1 MTDKLIVRI
10 AEGLGNQLFMYAHAY
25 ALSKK
30 INYKL
35 YIDNESAYFKKKD
48 IKKYELDYFNISA
61 ENIDDNEKF
70 NNYFLNF
77 KRSLKKKV
85 DFFLPHKNFLIEK
98 RNKLK
103 QTKFYNYDLN
113 KLSNKVYVE
122 GHFECEK
129 YFEKYKDDLK
139 NEFNILD
146 SFKYQNNKYYND
158 ILSNN
163 KIVSI
168 CVRQN
173 RYSEREGNYNNKLS
187 VTKSNKFTQDT
198 IQYIYRAISIF
209 EKKIENPIFYIWSND
224 FKNLKEYFNDDKFI
238 FVENNYNKSITDFY
252 LLNKCKNFIVG
263 PTSFHWW
270 PAWLN
275 YEKENIII
283 RPKNINPSNN
293 LDFWPKSW
301 ISV

>member
-61 ENIDDNEKF
+61 ENIGDNEKF

-77 KRSLKKKV
+77 KRNLKKKI
-85 DFFLPHKNFLIEK
+85 DLFLTHKNFIIEK
-98 RNKLK
+98 KNNSK
-103 QTKFYNYDLN
+103 QTKFYYYDLN
-113 KLSNKVYVE
+113 RLSKKVYVE
-122 GHFECEK
+122 GHFESEK
-129 YFEKYKDDLK
+129 YFEKYKADLK
-139 NEFNILD
+139 NEFNFLD
-146 SFKYQNNKYYND
+146 PSKFQNNRYYNE

-173 RYSEREGNYNNKLS
+173 RYSERVGNYNNKLS
-187 VTKSNKFTQDT
+187 VIKSDKFTHDT
-198 IQYIYRAISIF
+198 IQYIYRAISF
-209 EKKIENPIFYIWSND
+209 CEEKIDNPIFYIWSND

>member
-77 KRSLKKKV
+77 KRNLKKKI
-85 DFFLPHKNFLIEK
+85 DFFLPHKNFLIK
-98 RNKLK
+98 KKNKFK
-103 QTKFYNYDLN
+103 QKKIYNYDLD
-113 KLSNKVYVE
+113 KLSKKVYVE

-187 VTKSNKFTQDT
+187 VTKSNKFTHDT
-198 IQYIYRAISIF
+198 IQYIYRAISF
-209 EKKIENPIFYIWSND
+209 CEKKIDNPIFYIWSND
-224 FKNLKEYFNDDKFI
+224 FKNLKEYFNGDKFI

>member
-1 MTDKLIVRI
+1 MTNKLIVRI

-25 ALSKK
+25 ALSKE

-70 NNYFLNF
+70 NNYLLNF
-77 KRSLKKKV
+77 KRNLKKKI
-85 DFFLPHKNFLIEK
+85 DLFLTHKNFLIEK
-98 RNKLK
+98 KNNSK

-113 KLSNKVYVE
+113 KLSKKVYVE
-122 GHFECEK
+122 GHFESEK
-129 YFEKYKDDLK
+129 YFEKYKVDLK
-139 NEFNILD
+139 NEFDVLD
-146 SFKYQNNKYYND
+146 SSKYQNNKYYNN

-173 RYSEREGNYNNKLS
+173 RYSERISNYNNKLS
-187 VTKSNKFTQDT
+187 VIKSDKFTHDT
-198 IQYIYRAISIF
+198 IQYIYRGISLCE
-209 EKKIENPIFYIWSND
+209 EKIDNPIFYIWSND
-224 FKNLKEYFNDDKFI
+224 FKNLKEYFDDDKFI

>member
-48 IKKYELDYFNISA
+48 IKKYELNYFNISA

-70 NNYFLNF
+70 NNYFLNC
-77 KRSLKKKV
+77 KRSLKKKI

-98 RNKLK
+98 RNKFK
-103 QTKFYNYDLN
+103 QTKFYDYDLD
-113 KLSNKVYVE
+113 KLSKKVYVE

-187 VTKSNKFTQDT
+187 VTKSNKFTHDT
-198 IQYIYRAISIF
+198 IQYIYRAISF
-209 EKKIENPIFYIWSND
+209 CEKKIDNPIFYIWSND

>member
-25 ALSKK
+25 ALSKE

-61 ENIDDNEKF
+61 ENIGDNEKF
-70 NNYFLNF
+70 NNYLLNF
-77 KRSLKKKV
+77 KRNLKKKI
-85 DFFLPHKNFLIEK
+85 DLFLTHKNFLIEK
-98 RNKLK
+98 KNNSK

-113 KLSNKVYVE
+113 KLSKKVYVE
-122 GHFECEK
+122 GHFESEK
-129 YFEKYKDDLK
+129 YFEKYKVDLK
-139 NEFNILD
+139 NEFDVLD
-146 SFKYQNNKYYND
+146 SSKYQNNKYYNN

-173 RYSEREGNYNNKLS
+173 RYSERISNYNNKLS
-187 VTKSNKFTQDT
+187 VIKSDKFTHDT
-198 IQYIYRAISIF
+198 IQYIYRAISLCE
-209 EKKIENPIFYIWSND
+209 EKIDNPIFYIWSND

-252 LLNKCKNFIVG
+252 LLNKCKHFIVG

>member
-10 AEGLGNQLFMYAHAY
+10 SEGLGNQLFMYAHAY

-61 ENIDDNEKF
+61 EYIGDNEKF

-77 KRSLKKKV
+77 KRSFKKKI
-85 DFFLPHKNFLIEK
+85 DFFLTHKNFLIEK
-98 RNKLK
+98 KDNSK
-103 QTKFYNYDLN
+103 QTKFYNYDLT
-113 KLSNKVYVE
+113 KLSKKVYVE
-122 GHFECEK
+122 GHFESEK
-129 YFEKYKDDLK
+129 YFEEYKDDLK
-139 NEFNILD
+139 NEFNLLD
-146 SFKYQNNKYYND
+146 SSKYQNNKYYND

-173 RYSEREGNYNNKLS
+173 RYSERVGNYNNKLS
-187 VTKSNKFTQDT
+187 VIKSDKFTHDT
-198 IQYIYRAISIF
+198 IQYIHRAISIC
-209 EKKIENPIFYIWSND
+209 EQKIDNPIFYIWSND
-224 FKNLKEYFNDDKFI
+224 FKNLKEYFDDDKFI

>member
-10 AEGLGNQLFMYAHAY
+10 SEGLGNQLFMYAHAY

-61 ENIDDNEKF
+61 EYIGDNEKF

-77 KRSLKKKV
+77 KRSFKKKI
-85 DFFLPHKNFLIEK
+85 DLFLTHKNFLIEK
-98 RNKLK
+98 KNKSK
-103 QTKFYNYDLN
+103 QTKFYNYDLT
-113 KLSNKVYVE
+113 KLSKKVYVE
-122 GHFECEK
+122 GHFESEK
-129 YFEKYKDDLK
+129 YFEEYKVDLK
-139 NEFNILD
+139 NEFNLLD
-146 SFKYQNNKYYND
+146 SSKYQNNKYYND

-173 RYSEREGNYNNKLS
+173 RYSERVGNYNNKLS
-187 VTKSNKFTQDT
+187 VIKSDKFTHDT
-198 IQYIYRAISIF
+198 IQYIHRAISIC
-209 EKKIENPIFYIWSND
+209 EQKIDNPIFYIWSND
-224 FKNLKEYFNDDKFI
+224 FKNLKEYFDDDKFI

>member
-61 ENIDDNEKF
+61 ENIGDNEKF
-70 NNYFLNF
+70 NNYLLNF
-77 KRSLKKKV
+77 KRNLKKKI
-85 DFFLPHKNFLIEK
+85 DLFLTHKNFLIEK
-98 RNKLK
+98 KNNSK

-113 KLSNKVYVE
+113 KLSKKVYVE
-122 GHFECEK
+122 GHFESEK

-139 NEFNILD
+139 NEFNVLD
-146 SFKYQNNKYYND
+146 SSKYQNNKYYND

-168 CVRQN
+168 CVRQH
-173 RYSEREGNYNNKLS
+173 RYSERMGNYNNKLS
-187 VTKSNKFTQDT
+187 VIKSDKFTYDT
-198 IQYIYRAISIF
+198 IQYIYRAISIC
-209 EKKIENPIFYIWSND
+209 EKKINNLIFYI
-224 FKNLKEYFNDDKFI
+224 
-238 FVENNYNKSITDFY
+238 
-252 LLNKCKNFIVG
+252 
-263 PTSFHWW
+263 
-270 PAWLN
+270 
-275 YEKENIII
+275 
-283 RPKNINPSNN
+283 
-293 LDFWPKSW
+293 
-301 ISV
+301 

>member
-1 MTDKLIVRI
+1 M
-10 AEGLGNQLFMYAHAY
+10 
-25 ALSKK
+25 
-30 INYKL
+30 
-35 YIDNESAYFKKKD
+35 
-48 IKKYELDYFNISA
+48 
-61 ENIDDNEKF
+61 
-70 NNYFLNF
+70 
-77 KRSLKKKV
+77 
-85 DFFLPHKNFLIEK
+85 
-98 RNKLK
+98 
-103 QTKFYNYDLN
+103 
-113 KLSNKVYVE
+113 
-122 GHFECEK
+122 
-129 YFEKYKDDLK
+129 
-139 NEFNILD
+139 
-146 SFKYQNNKYYND
+146 
-158 ILSNN
+158 SNN

-173 RYSEREGNYNNKLS
+173 RYSERECNYNNKLS
-187 VTKSNKFTQDT
+187 FTKSNKFTHDT
-198 IQYIYRAISIF
+198 IQYIYRAISF
-209 EKKIENPIFYIWSND
+209 CEKKIDNPIFYIWSND